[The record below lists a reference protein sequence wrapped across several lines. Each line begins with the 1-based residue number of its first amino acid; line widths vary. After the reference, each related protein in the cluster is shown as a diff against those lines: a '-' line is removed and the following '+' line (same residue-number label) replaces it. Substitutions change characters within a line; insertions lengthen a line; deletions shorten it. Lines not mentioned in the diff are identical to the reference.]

1 MTSGESFPKSE
12 HLVKTGDFRRAYK
25 DGTSLRK
32 DWLVL
37 YRLANGTA
45 RNRIGFSVSAR
56 CIKLA
61 NGRNRIKRLLRESYR
76 RNKKCIKKGFDIVLV
91 VKKKPP
97 ETIKY
102 EDTRSIFLQLAD
114 KAGLLI

>member
-1 MTSGESFPKSE
+1 MTSGEGFQKSE

-25 DGTSLRK
+25 DGASFRK

-45 RNRIGFSVSAR
+45 RNRIGFSVSVR

-76 RNKKCIKKGFDIVLV
+76 RNKKCVKNGFDIVLS
-91 VKKKPP
+91 VKKEPP

-102 EDTRSIFLQLAD
+102 EDARSIFLQLAD
-114 KAGLLI
+114 KAGLIL